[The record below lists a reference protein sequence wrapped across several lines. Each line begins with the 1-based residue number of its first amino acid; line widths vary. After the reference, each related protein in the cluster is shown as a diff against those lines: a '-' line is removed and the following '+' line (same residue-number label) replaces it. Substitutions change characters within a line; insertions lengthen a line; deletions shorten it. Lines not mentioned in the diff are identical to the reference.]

1 MATPALRVW
10 DGTQWVPNPPP
21 AEGRA
26 IASGQSQG
34 ACTLTLSA
42 SSFNGS
48 GTVTLTATVTGTPS
62 GSVQFEYFN
71 GSAWASVTPTTGS
84 NPDTGSP
91 WSITK
96 SLTAT
101 TQFRARYL
109 GNGTAQPATSATKTV
124 TIKKL
129 TTYVKTYEFNN
140 SAAYRSSGTKRTDV
154 GTDCYQGYYSSTNG
168 NQRSVLVHASGVLS
182 GIVTDLT
189 GATITKTELYLNAE
203 HWGPGDGGTA
213 VIGYHDYGNLP
224 TSDPSTANKDI
235 ARQAWT
241 TKTGAK
247 WVDISDNSNEIG
259 NAYKSGAASGIL
271 LGPGPTTGNEYYGY
285 FSGVGTSGEPKL
297 RITYTKYV

>member
-34 ACTLTLSA
+34 SCTLTTSA
-42 SSFNGS
+42 SSYNGS

-71 GSAWASVTPTTGS
+71 GSAWVAVSPTTGS

-129 TTYVKTYEFNN
+129 TTYTKTYGCTASKSF
-140 SAAYRSSGTKRTDV
+140 RGSGTKRTDV
-154 GTDCYQGYYSSTNG
+154 GNTCYQGYYSSTNG
-168 NQRSVLVHASGVLS
+168 LQKSVILFPYATIQSDLS
-182 GIVTDLT
+182 
-189 GATITKTELYLNAE
+189 GATITKVEVYLNAE
-203 HWGPGDGGTA
+203 HWGPGNGGTA
-213 VIGYHDYGNLP
+213 VIGNHNYSTMP
-224 TSDPSTANKDI
+224 SSDPTGNFNVDTT
-235 ARQAWT
+235 AWT

-247 WVDISDNSNEIG
+247 WCNVNTVIGDRLRDNT
-259 NAYKSGAASGIL
+259 AKGIL
-271 LGPGPTTGNEYYGY
+271 LGPNSSTSNEYYGY
-285 FSGVGTSGEPKL
+285 FSGSGDSAEPKL